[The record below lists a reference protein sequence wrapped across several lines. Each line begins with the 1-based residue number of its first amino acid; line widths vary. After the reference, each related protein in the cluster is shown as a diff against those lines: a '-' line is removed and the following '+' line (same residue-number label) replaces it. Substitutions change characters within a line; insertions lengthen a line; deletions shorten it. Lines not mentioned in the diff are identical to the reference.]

1 MAVCKHSSLS
11 QPSPTW
17 GRAKNPF
24 DNVYQTTTMT
34 MTYILNQQPA
44 TDPYQL
50 LRLTES
56 DDTASIAVPATPTIV
71 PLTVWQ
77 AQGELHSRS
86 DIGVWLENTT
96 EPENLDIDWNRF
108 PVIALDY
115 PKFTDGRSH
124 SIAYLLRNRLKFTHE
139 LRAIGDVLVDQLFYM
154 KRVGFNAFS
163 LRADQN
169 IDTALRMLGAFSQTY
184 QGSTDEAR
192 PLFARA
198 HEDVPA
204 THDHGLGAKINALE
218 VLMREIAEQH
228 APAVLANSLAFED
241 MVLTDVIAR
250 LKLPIELFTL
260 QTGMLHAETSNM
272 VKVIKDHYG
281 LTVREY
287 TPDEA
292 DVAQYISE
300 HGKHAFYES
309 VELRKACCHM
319 RKVKPLQRALVDKKA
334 WLTGQRSEQSVT
346 RTTLPLREFD
356 AGHGLEKFNPLRD
369 WTFEDVKQYIQQ
381 NQVPYNPLHDQ
392 GYPSIG
398 CEPCTR
404 AIKAGE
410 DIRAGRWW
418 WESSDSKE
426 CGLHVTEPSHYST
439 HEDKVD

>member
-1 MAVCKHSSLS
+1 M
-11 QPSPTW
+11 
-17 GRAKNPF
+17 N
-24 DNVYQTTTMT
+24 
-34 MTYILNQQPA
+34 YILNQQPA

-50 LRLTES
+50 LRLTAT
-56 DDTASIAVPATPTIV
+56 DDASSINVPATPTIV
-71 PLTVWQ
+71 PLAVWQ
-77 AQGELHSRS
+77 VQSALHARS

-96 EPENLDIDWNRF
+96 EPENLDMDWNHF

-124 SIAYLLRNRLKFTHE
+124 SIAYLLRNRLNFKNE

-169 IDTALRMLGAFSQTY
+169 IDTALRMLNAFSQTY
-184 QGSTDEAR
+184 QGSTDEPR

-204 THDHGLGAKINALE
+204 KHDQGLNAKIAALE
-218 VLMREIAEQH
+218 TLMREIAEQH
-228 APAVLANSLAFED
+228 APAVLANSLAYED

-250 LKLPIELFTL
+250 LQLPIQMFTL

-281 LTVREY
+281 LAVLEY
-287 TPDEA
+287 TPDETDA
-292 DVAQYISE
+292 AQYIAE
-300 HGKHAFYES
+300 HDKHAFYES

-319 RKVKPLQRALVDKKA
+319 RKVKPLQRALAGQTA
-334 WLTGQRSEQSVT
+334 WLTGQRAEQSVT
-346 RTTLPLREFD
+346 RATLPLREFD
-356 AGHGLEKFNPLRD
+356 AINGLGKFNPLRD
-369 WTFEDVKQYIQQ
+369 WTFADVKGYIAQF
-381 NQVPYNPLHDQ
+381 NVPYNPLHDA

-404 AIKAGE
+404 AIKPNE

-418 WESSDSKE
+418 WENQDSKE
-426 CGLHVTEPSHYST
+426 CGLHTTTTHT
-439 HEDKVD
+439 ALHEDKND